1 MRSIDPEALGARK
14 QYALLAGSVVPRPI
28 ALVTTCG
35 PSGPNAAPFSFFNVL
50 GVDPPMLLFS
60 VGMRDG
66 AEKDT
71 VRNLRS
77 CPELVIH
84 LVDEANAEQMNRCA
98 MPFGPTVNE
107 LEEVGFKTL
116 PSDLV
121 RPPRI
126 ASCPVHFECALE
138 SIVPFGKVP
147 YHLVIS
153 RVLRMHFRDDVVDD
167 DMHVNLLALAPIA
180 RVTGPGVYAR
190 IRDTFRLQPM
200 G

>member
-1 MRSIDPEALGARK
+1 
-14 QYALLAGSVVPRPI
+14 
-28 ALVTTCG
+28 
-35 PSGPNAAPFSFFNVL
+35 
-50 GVDPPMLLFS
+50 MLLFS